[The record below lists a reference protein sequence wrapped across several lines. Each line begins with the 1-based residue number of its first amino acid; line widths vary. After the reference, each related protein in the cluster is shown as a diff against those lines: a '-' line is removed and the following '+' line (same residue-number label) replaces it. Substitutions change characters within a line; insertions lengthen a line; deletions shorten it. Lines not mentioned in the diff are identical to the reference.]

1 MRSAQVITEAR
12 THAEGIDG
20 GVAGWVDE
28 PDAESAVEPPVCRR
42 LLRSYV
48 DPSMYTMHRSMS
60 MQFSLLLPV
69 HAVTESWLLD
79 VPSRVRDTT
88 AASTVCLRGCIVFAR
103 REISGRRCTGESR
116 HAATGASTG
125 FS

>member
-1 MRSAQVITEAR
+1 M
-12 THAEGIDG
+12 GPGG
-20 GVAGWVDE
+20 GVAGWLDE

-48 DPSMYTMHRSMS
+48 DPSMYTMHRSIS

-79 VPSRVRDTT
+79 VPSRARDTT
-88 AASTVCLRGCIVFAR
+88 AASIVCLRGCM
-103 REISGRRCTGESR
+103 
-116 HAATGASTG
+116 
-125 FS
+125 